1 MDRISVTPLMI
12 TESVQRDG
20 QALGT
25 QLGESTLSVIMFIIT
40 LFAISYAMY
49 QMVVIRR
56 IRRGDLEVEEENVE
70 PLSYTAEVEAEM
82 QGKVL
87 PVIDHLPTHGG
98 GLQPITTDDSV
109 IANAVTP
116 IPPEGLPAG
125 WTEEQ
130 WQHYGHQYMQSQG

>member
-12 TESVQRDG
+12 TENVQRDG

-25 QLGESTLSVIMFIIT
+25 QLGESGLSVIMFIIT
-40 LFAISYAMY
+40 LFAVSYAMY

-56 IRRGDLEVEEENVE
+56 IRRGDLGVEEENIE
-70 PLSYTAEVEAEM
+70 PLSHTAEVEAEM
-82 QGKVL
+82 QSKVL
-87 PVIDHLPTHGG
+87 PVIDQLPANGAGQGEPHL
-98 GLQPITTDDSV
+98 SV
-109 IANAVTP
+109 P
-116 IPPEGLPAG
+116 IPPEGLPSG